1 MLGIL
6 YLLLS
11 IGLGWAICCV
21 AFPKLSAVT
30 ATDYLKRKINVSPY
44 MLLFPVWYVAGTLAL
59 TWAVYILAYLNKN
72 AGEPLFYANMIAMPV
87 AFLAMVLVYIIKRR
101 KTEKFSIWS
110 SHKRTV
116 ITECIFLAGVLLLA
130 NILMWTTFYVE
141 GNDLTIGVSVFSD
154 FSPHVG
160 MIRSFSHGNNF
171 PTTYP
176 HYAGEDIRYHFMFQF
191 LVGNLEYLGLRID
204 YAFNIPSIISFVC
217 AFMLLYLLAVKIS
230 GRIGVGLLSGA
241 FFAFRSSKSLFYW
254 ISQLPEGTDILQA
267 LLDNTEFISS
277 TPNEDWGL
285 WNLNVYC
292 NQRHLALGLTVMFFL
307 LILYLPHLYE
317 MFEAIKLSHF
327 RYPKDKKNGYTTR
340 KLFAR
345 GMGTFRTIFLTKA
358 GWEIRELR
366 TSIAAGF
373 LLGSLGFFHGAAVIG
388 VLVILFVLAVISSR
402 RLEFLIT
409 AVIATAVSALQTNFF
424 IHGSAVSPQL
434 LFGFIAEN
442 KTLFGVASYLER
454 LLGILPWVLLA
465 AFCIEK
471 GAKRYVMI
479 AFSAPLLFA
488 FTVSLTVDV
497 TVNHKYIM
505 MSCILLG
512 IIAADIIVKL
522 FDRKRLSYGVLGV
535 FLIFLLTATGL
546 YDFATVIKKNT
557 QLSPIVLKLDHPL
570 TNWIDEN
577 STSQDL
583 FLTDTYTINQAV
595 LGGAMLYEG
604 WPYYPWS
611 AGYDTDYRTAQVKQ
625 MYEADTSE
633 ELNNLV
639 KANHIRFIIIDREN
653 RSSEEYELNEN
664 TIQSTYE
671 CVYTEGEGEE
681 NTSIYDTAKP
691 LEQ

>member
-1 MLGIL
+1 
-6 YLLLS
+6 
-11 IGLGWAICCV
+11 
-21 AFPKLSAVT
+21 
-30 ATDYLKRKINVSPY
+30 
-44 MLLFPVWYVAGTLAL
+44 
-59 TWAVYILAYLNKN
+59 
-72 AGEPLFYANMIAMPV
+72 MIVMPA
-87 AFLAMVLVYIIKRR
+87 AFLATALIFLIKGR
-101 KTEKFSIWS
+101 KSKKVSLLCRD
-110 SHKRTV
+110 KRTV
-116 ITECIFLAGVLLLA
+116 ITELIFLAGVLLLA
-130 NILMWTTFYVE
+130 CILMWTTFYVTGKE
-141 GNDLTIGVSVFSD
+141 LFIGVSVFSD
-154 FSPHVG
+154 FSPHVA

-191 LVGNLEYLGLRID
+191 LAGNLEYLGLRID
-204 YAFNIPSIISFVC
+204 YAFNIPSILSFVS

-230 GRIGVGLLSGA
+230 GRIGAGLLSCL
-241 FFAFRSSKSLFYW
+241 FFAFRSSKSLFLW
-254 ISQLPEGTDILQA
+254 ISQLPKGTGILQA
-267 LLDNTEFISS
+267 LRDNTDFVSS

-292 NQRHLALGLTVMFFL
+292 NQRHLAFGLTVMFFL
-307 LILYLPHLYE
+307 LILFTPHLYE
-317 MFEAIKLSHF
+317 MFEAIKLTHF
-327 RYPKDKKNGYTTR
+327 NHKKDKKDRSSGQNLITR
-340 KLFAR
+340 
-345 GMGTFRTIFLTKA
+345 GIDTFRTIFFTKA

-366 TSIAAGF
+366 TSIAAGI

-388 VLVILFVLAVISSR
+388 VLIILFVMAVVSAR
-402 RLEFLIT
+402 RLELLIT
-409 AVIATAVSALQTNFF
+409 AVIAVAFSTLQTHFF

-442 KTLFGVASYLER
+442 KTLFGSVSYLDR

-465 AFCIEK
+465 AFCIER
-471 GAKRYVMI
+471 GAGRYLI
-479 AFSAPLLFA
+479 AAFSAPLLFA

-512 IIAADIIVKL
+512 IFAADMIVKI
-522 FDRKRLSYGVLGV
+522 FDRKEFWFGVLGV

-557 QLSPIVLKLDHPL
+557 QLGPIVLELDHPL
-570 TNWIDEN
+570 TSWIDDN
-577 STSQDL
+577 STSQDI

-625 MYEADTSE
+625 MYEADTPE
-633 ELNNLV
+633 KLDRLV
-639 KANHIRFIIIDREN
+639 KANRIRFIIVDREN
-653 RSSEEYELNEN
+653 RSSEEYKLNEV
-664 TIQSTYE
+664 TIQTAYE
-671 CVYTEGEGEE
+671 CVYTEGDGEE
-681 NTSIYDTAKP
+681 KTSIYDTTKP

>member
-1 MLGIL
+1 MIGIL

-11 IGLGWAICCV
+11 FGLGWAICSI
-21 AFPKLSAVT
+21 AFPGLPAIT
-30 ATDYLKRKINVSPY
+30 GTDCLKRRINVSPY
-44 MLLFPVWYVAGTLAL
+44 ILLFPVWYVIGTLAL
-59 TWAVYILAYLNKN
+59 TWVVYILAYLNRN
-72 AGEPLFYANMIAMPV
+72 AKEPLLYANMIALPV
-87 AFLAMVLVYIIKRR
+87 AFLVIVLLFLIKKR
-101 KTEKFSIWS
+101 KGNWVSLLCRD
-110 SHKRTV
+110 KRTV
-116 ITECIFLAGVLLLA
+116 ITELILLAAVLLLA
-130 NILMWTTFYVE
+130 CILMWTTFYVS
-141 GNDLTIGVSVFSD
+141 GNELVIGISVFSD

-191 LVGNLEYLGLRID
+191 LAGNLEYLGLRID
-204 YAFNIPSIISFVC
+204 YAFNIPSILSFVS

-230 GRIGVGLLSGA
+230 GRIGAGLLSCL
-241 FFAFRSSKSLFYW
+241 FFAFRSSNSLFHW
-254 ISQLPEGTDILQA
+254 ISQLPKGTGILKA
-267 LLDNTEFISS
+267 LIANTDFVSS

-292 NQRHLALGLTVMFFL
+292 NQRHLAFGLTVMFFL
-307 LILYLPHLYE
+307 LILFLPHLYE

-327 RYPKDKKNGYTTR
+327 DVNKGKKNRSTGQ
-340 KLFAR
+340 KLIVR
-345 GMGTFRTIFLTKA
+345 GIGTFRTLFFTKA
-358 GWEIRELR
+358 GWGIRELR
-366 TSIAAGF
+366 TSIAAGI

-388 VLVILFVLAVISSR
+388 VLIILFVMAIVSAR
-402 RLEFLIT
+402 RLELLIT
-409 AVIATAVSALQTNFF
+409 AVIAVAISTLQTNFF
-424 IHGSAVSPQL
+424 IHGSVVSPQL

-442 KTLFGVASYLER
+442 KTLFGAASYLSR

-471 GAKRYVMI
+471 GANRYLI
-479 AFSAPLLFA
+479 AAFSALLLFA

-512 IIAADIIVKL
+512 IFAADFIIKI
-522 FDRKRLSYGVLGV
+522 FDKKELWFGVLGV

-546 YDFATVIKKNT
+546 YDFTTVIKKNT
-557 QLSPIVLKLDHPL
+557 QLGAITLNLEHPL

-583 FLTDTYTINQAV
+583 FLSDAYTINQAV

-625 MYEADTSE
+625 MYEADTPE
-633 ELNNLV
+633 ELNRLV
-639 KANHIRFIIIDREN
+639 KTNRIRFIIVDRDN
-653 RSSEEYELNEN
+653 RSSEEYKLNEA
-664 TIQSTYE
+664 TIQAAYE
-671 CVYTEGEGEE
+671 CVYSEGKGEE
-681 NTSIYDTAKP
+681 KYSIYDTARP
-691 LEQ
+691 LVQ